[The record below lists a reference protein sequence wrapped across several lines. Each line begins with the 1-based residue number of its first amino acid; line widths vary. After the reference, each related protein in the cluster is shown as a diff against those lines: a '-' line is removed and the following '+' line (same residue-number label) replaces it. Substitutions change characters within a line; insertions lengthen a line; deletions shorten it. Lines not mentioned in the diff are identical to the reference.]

1 MRSARFGSILKWNAP
16 NPSGSGAKPARG
28 ACNTRGELRTLR
40 CPPALNIWPSG
51 PYEKP
56 RRESLCACRVLDHT
70 QTPAPTSC
78 TTPPATVAPK
88 AANQSGRKA
97 RNGQGGA
104 SATPLGS
111 AKDFVGRSGPSPYAL
126 QRFAATLTSHGG
138 LSACFWLMAFGAS
151 GVAVKGRP
159 DGEGFDKIRLGGLA
173 VCGSHL
179 CPVCGPRVAN
189 KRADEVRAVL
199 DEAKAQM
206 VWPIMTTLTA
216 HHTRDD
222 RLAPLLA
229 DMKEA
234 QRLWRRHR
242 AFSRLRPHLV
252 GSISKSEETHGANGW
267 HPHAHI
273 ILFVRAPS
281 YVQALRKV
289 AGLRKAWEASLESVG
304 RKCGRAGFQAQ
315 RAERA
320 GRYVAKWDAASE
332 MTQDAHKAGQGR
344 NPPALLRD
352 AYAGDKRA
360 AALWAE
366 WAKAV
371 KGRSVLRFSQGLR
384 AWAGLDAVSDEEAA
398 TPEPGEAERLID
410 IIDGGK
416 WQAAQAGGMSVDGV
430 RSAARDGRAALR
442 AYLAPLVAK
451 GAQTAPRRS
460 ARHEAGEAG
469 GGQARHGPSVA
480 LPPGG

>member
-1 MRSARFGSILKWNAP
+1 MRHDPTLKTAARSGQAHAP
-16 NPSGSGAKPARG
+16 AGA
-28 ACNTRGELRTLR
+28 
-40 CPPALNIWPSG
+40 
-51 PYEKP
+51 
-56 RRESLCACRVLDHT
+56 
-70 QTPAPTSC
+70 
-78 TTPPATVAPK
+78 
-88 AANQSGRKA
+88 
-97 RNGQGGA
+97 
-104 SATPLGS
+104 LGS

-138 LSACFWLMAFGAS
+138 LSACFWLLAFGAA

-159 DGEGFDKIRLGGLA
+159 DGAGFDKIRLGGLA

-229 DMKEA
+229 DMKTA
-234 QRLWRRHR
+234 QRMWRQHR
-242 AFSRLRPHLV
+242 AFKRLRPHLV

-289 AGLRKAWEASLESVG
+289 AGLRKAWEASLEGVG

-332 MTQDAHKAGQGR
+332 MTQDAHKAGEGR

-430 RSAARDGRAALR
+430 RSAARDGKAALR

-451 GAQTAPRRS
+451 GAQTIPRRS
-460 ARHEAGEAG
+460 AHHKAGEAG
-469 GGQARHGPSVA
+469 DGQARNGPSVA

>member
-1 MRSARFGSILKWNAP
+1 MRHDP
-16 NPSGSGAKPARG
+16 
-28 ACNTRGELRTLR
+28 TL
-40 CPPALNIWPSG
+40 
-51 PYEKP
+51 
-56 RRESLCACRVLDHT
+56 
-70 QTPAPTSC
+70 QTA
-78 TTPPATVAPK
+78 
-88 AANQSGRKA
+88 A
-97 RNGQGGA
+97 RNGQAHAQAGA
-104 SATPLGS
+104 LGS
-111 AKDFVGRSGPSPYAL
+111 AKDFVSRSGPSPYAL

-199 DEAKAQM
+199 DEARAQM

-222 RLAPLLA
+222 RLSPLLA
-229 DMKEA
+229 DVKKA
-234 QRLWRRHR
+234 QQAWRRHR
-242 AFSRLRPHLV
+242 AFARLRPHLV

-281 YVQALRKV
+281 YIQALRKV
-289 AGLRKAWEASLESVG
+289 AGLRKAWETSLEGVG

-430 RSAARDGRAALR
+430 RSAARDGKASLR